1 MSLYTPTT
9 ISTTTGN
16 VYVSSGN
23 TVVTWVSL
31 CNYSAANVTANV
43 FVVPSSGTPTTTN
56 IVVANVVIGAYDT
69 FQLYAGNEKLVFASG
84 DTIRANCSANTSIS
98 TTVSYTSA

>member
-16 VYVSSGN
+16 IYISTGN

-31 CNYSAANVTANV
+31 CNYSSSNVNANV
-43 FVVPSSGTPTTTN
+43 FVVPSGGSPTTTN
-56 IVVANVVIGAYDT
+56 IVAANVDIGPGDT
-69 FQLYAGNEKLVFASG
+69 FQLYAGNEKLVFANG
-84 DTIRANCSANTSIS
+84 DTIQANVSANTSLS